1 MPSSLKHGCI
11 ILHTGVEDF
20 LSSQRRNSR
29 GEEDEEEEGDGEG
42 ASPSEKRQKTL
53 DPVELQRRRDE
64 LLNYYSEKSGFGKP
78 SALLLYHLACKT
90 GKDKP
95 MSLWWVTRCGGIFD
109 GGWLGVLQQLFHAA
123 AIRR

>member
-1 MPSSLKHGCI
+1 MD
-11 ILHTGVEDF
+11 DF

-29 GEEDEEEEGDGEG
+29 GEEEDEEAGDGEG

-95 MSLWWVTRCGGIFD
+95 MSLWWVARCGGLFDLCGLFD
-109 GGWLGVLQQLFHAA
+109 GGSLGVLLLPFHAA
-123 AIRR
+123 AIRH

>member
-1 MPSSLKHGCI
+1 MD
-11 ILHTGVEDF
+11 DF

-29 GEEDEEEEGDGEG
+29 GEEEDEEAGDGEG

-95 MSLWWVTRCGGIFD
+95 MSLWWVTRCGGLFD
-109 GGWLGVLQQLFHAA
+109 GGWLGVLPQLFHAA
-123 AIRR
+123 AIQR